1 MAPFVAAGVMTIA
14 LAVVGILYQRL
25 GVRRDALRFPPRG
38 RWIHTNGRRLHVVV
52 QGQGT
57 PAVWFES
64 AIAASSLSWSR
75 VQPAVARFTT
85 ACSYDRAGLGWSDPP
100 AAPLRLAV
108 VVHDLEVA
116 IAEVSPKVPCVLV
129 GHSFGAFVCMAF
141 AAAHPVAV
149 RGLVLVDPPM
159 DWIEMN
165 PRQTYLLRGASHLSK
180 LGGLLA
186 RLGVVR
192 ASVALLTGGAPAAPR
207 QFIKVFGPATAHTI
221 ERLVGEIQKLPPE
234 VYPFVQAA
242 WSRPQCFEAMADYL
256 TVFQESALAA
266 AQLRLPNDVPL
277 VVISA
282 GDQPEEVKAAH
293 ERLARSS
300 ARGRHVVAAASG
312 HWVPFDQPELIVDA
326 IEQLVRD
333 YGPGARD

>member
-1 MAPFVAAGVMTIA
+1 MMAPLVAAGVTAIA
-14 LAVVGILYQRL
+14 LAIVGILYQQLGARL
-25 GVRRDALRFPPRG
+25 DARRFPPQG
-38 RWIHTNGRRLHVVV
+38 RWVHTNGRRLHVVV
-52 QGQGT
+52 QGQGA

-75 VQPAVARFTT
+75 VQPAIARFTT

-100 AAPLRLAV
+100 ADRLTLNG
-108 VVHDLEVA
+108 VVHDLKVA
-116 IAEVSPKVPCVLV
+116 IAEVSPRMPCVLV

-141 AAAHPVAV
+141 AAEHPLAV

-159 DWIEMN
+159 DWTEMN
-165 PRQTYLLRGASHLSK
+165 RHQVYLLRGASQLSK

-192 ASVALLTGGAPAAPR
+192 ACVALLTSGAPAAPR

-221 ERLVGEIQKLPPE
+221 ERLVGEIRKLPPE

-242 WSRPQCFEAMADYL
+242 WCRPQCFEAMADYL
-256 TVFQESALAA
+256 RVFQESALAA
-266 AQLRLPNDVPL
+266 AQLRLPNNVPL

-282 GDQPEEVKAAH
+282 GDQPEDVTAAH

-300 ARGRHVVAAASG
+300 TRGRHIVAATSG

-326 IEQLVRD
+326 IQQL
-333 YGPGARD
+333 ARRL